1 MTGSIIASVFL
12 LQPKNINNLYY
23 LRIIIISFA
32 SVLLL
37 KYFFYMLL
45 SPWHDV
51 SMRLRDRKFKKEI
64 AKYNPKVSVLI
75 PAWNEEFGIIETI
88 QTLLKSTHRN
98 MELIVIN
105 DGSTDNSD
113 KLIRDFVDSYYAK
126 KKSKVGIDIIYHYKD
141 NGGKGAALNTAIGL
155 ASGEILLSIDADCVV
170 MPDTVKNFVR
180 CFVDPEVKAAV
191 GNVKIGSVKKLIGSL
206 QYLEFLFSF
215 YFKKADS
222 FMNTIYIIGGAAGA
236 FRKEV
241 FEKLGGY
248 NTKNITEDIDL
259 SVRIQGLGM
268 KIVYVDDA
276 IVYTEGAAEIRGLMK
291 QRLRWKRGRFETFM
305 ENKDLFFSTKKEH
318 NKLLTWVI
326 LPLAWFGEVQLS
338 SELFF
343 LLFLYV
349 YSYLGNDF
357 SSFISGIVVVG
368 SMFFIQMFFDDT
380 KTQRFSFYILM
391 PIGWLLFYIS
401 TYVEFNALFKSVW
414 GLVRKQELKWQ
425 KWQRQGVHG

>member
-1 MTGSIIASVFL
+1 M
-12 LQPKNINNLYY
+12 
-23 LRIIIISFA
+23 
-32 SVLLL
+32 
-37 KYFFYMLL
+37 
-45 SPWHDV
+45 
-51 SMRLRDRKFKKEI
+51 
-64 AKYNPKVSVLI
+64 
-75 PAWNEEFGIIETI
+75 
-88 QTLLKSTHRN
+88 
-98 MELIVIN
+98 
-105 DGSTDNSD
+105 
-113 KLIRDFVDSYYAK
+113 
-126 KKSKVGIDIIYHYKD
+126 
-141 NGGKGAALNTAIGL
+141 
-155 ASGEILLSIDADCVV
+155 ASGDILLSIDADCVV

-191 GNVKIGSVKKLIGSL
+191 GNVKIGNVKKLIGSL

-241 FEKLGGY
+241 LDQLGGY

-259 SVRIQGLGM
+259 SVRIQDLGM
-268 KIVYVDDA
+268 KIVYVDKA
-276 IVYTEGAAEIRGLMK
+276 IVYTEGASELKGLMK

-305 ENKDLFFSTKKEH
+305 ENKHLFFSTQKHH
-318 NKLLTWVI
+318 NKILTWII

-343 LLFLYV
+343 LVFLYI
-349 YSYLGNDF
+349 YSYLSNDF

-368 SMFFIQMFFDDT
+368 SMFFVQMFFDDT
-380 KTQRFSFYILM
+380 KTQKFSFYILM